1 MLLQKMDTSSPA
13 VFANAELIK
22 MYTGRRVR
30 AVVQVIRNEGG
41 VLVGKST
48 DGQQLT
54 VKGSP
59 AFPLSHF
66 VEVIGIADGN
76 QSIRAEISTD
86 LGENFGNSFNSSN
99 ASLSFYAI
107 FTQVSFACF
116 LSDYFL
122 IRVLMV

>member
-1 MLLQKMDTSSPA
+1 MLLQNMDTSSPA
-13 VFANAELIK
+13 VFANAELLK
-22 MYTGRRVR
+22 MYSGRRVR

-48 DGQQLT
+48 DGHQLT

-86 LGENFGNSFNSSN
+86 LGENFGNSFNSLMAYYSFMQILHRFHLH
-99 ASLSFYAI
+99 AS
-107 FTQVSFACF
+107 
-116 LSDYFL
+116 FL
-122 IRVLMV
+122 ITF

>member
-1 MLLQKMDTSSPA
+1 MDTSSPA

-86 LGENFGNSFNSSN
+86 LGENFDAVAYDGLCQLANGKHRK
-99 ASLSFYAI
+99 L
-107 FTQVSFACF
+107 F
-116 LSDYFL
+116 L
-122 IRVLMV
+122 